1 MAMTG
6 QGPIGK
12 LSGAFRLFVVWIRDS
27 LPSPVFVDLQP
38 FGIMFGCLAL
48 RIFRIFNYRAPDRLK
63 IKAQCGCQG
72 MTCWKPPT
80 VVMFGVPGLQS

>member
-38 FGIMFGCLAL
+38 FGIMFGCLASGYSTIVL
-48 RIFRIFNYRAPDRLK
+48 RIGSRSKPNVGVRA
-63 IKAQCGCQG
+63 
-72 MTCWKPPT
+72 
-80 VVMFGVPGLQS
+80 